1 MNTPLISIIMACYNQ
16 AAYISEAID
25 SLLCQTFHNWEAI
38 IIDDG
43 STDNI
48 KSVLQPYLDRDSR
61 IIYIRQDN
69 QGPSSARNNG
79 VKYSRGKY
87 ILPFDSDDILSPT
100 YIEKGVAF
108 LEEHPDYS
116 VFCCKVKM
124 FGATNKIFEIHYTDY
139 KQELLKNQLVVSSIF
154 RRTDFDRIGG
164 FDESFL
170 TGTEDWDFF
179 IRLLYHNSKVKQ
191 SQEILFYYRI
201 KKISRNHFNKSKRDG
216 IEITLFKKHIE
227 KYIEFF
233 GNPLEMYRDTKWK
246 QRYYN
251 EWYRKLWYKLTG
263 KKRYSPYDVT
273 I

>member
-79 VKYSRGKY
+79 VKHSRGKY
-87 ILPFDSDDILSPT
+87 ILPFDSDDILSPA
-100 YIEKGVAF
+100 YIEKGVTF
-108 LEEHPDYS
+108 LEEHPDYTL
-116 VFCCKVKM
+116 FCCRVRK
-124 FGATNKIFEIHYTDY
+124 FGATNKIFNICYTDY

-164 FDESFL
+164 FDEKFL
-170 TGTEDWDFF
+170 TGIEDWDFF
-179 IRLLYHNSKVKQ
+179 VRLLYHSGKVKQ
-191 SQEILFYYRI
+191 SQEILFHYRI
-201 KKISRNHFNKSKRDG
+201 RKNSRNRIEKNKKDA
-216 IEITLFKKHIE
+216 IDTFFFKKHLE
-227 KYIEFF
+227 KYMEFF
-233 GNPLEMYRDTKWK
+233 GNPLEVYRDIQWK

-251 EWYRKLWYKLTG
+251 EWYRKLWYKLIG
-263 KKRYSPYDVT
+263 KTK